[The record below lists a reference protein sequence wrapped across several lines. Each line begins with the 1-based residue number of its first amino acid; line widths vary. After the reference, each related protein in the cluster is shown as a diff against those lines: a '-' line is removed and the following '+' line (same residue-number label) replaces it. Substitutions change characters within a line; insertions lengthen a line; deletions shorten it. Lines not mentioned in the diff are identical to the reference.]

1 MFGSEEPY
9 SLTGNTITLKD
20 ESRQLL
26 LVTSDRYPNILVTK
40 YTVELTDWDPVRRPG
55 VKNISLQELFK
66 RDKTYFFVRCG
77 GTEYQVDLK
86 YQDNPITEVKF

>member
-9 SLTGNTITLKD
+9 TLTGNTITLKD

-26 LVTSDRYPNILVTK
+26 LVTSDRYPNILVSR
-40 YTVELTDWDPVRRPG
+40 YGVELTDWEPIRRPG

-66 RDKTYFFVRCG
+66 REKTYFFVRAG
-77 GTEYQVDLK
+77 GTEYQIDLK
-86 YQDNPITEVKF
+86 FTENPVTEVKF